1 MIKRTLLFST
11 PCYLGVKNG
20 QIRFKP
26 RDADK
31 GEQVIPLE
39 DVGFVVLE
47 NPAITLSLQLIE
59 RLNANG
65 TAMIFCDSNHMPAS
79 MLQSFSGNQT
89 HAEVVR
95 AQVEASLPLK
105 KKIWKEIVQQ
115 KILNQ
120 AVLLRERNQ
129 QGYNS
134 LIRLAGEVKSDD
146 SDNREG
152 VAARKYW
159 QCLFQEPT
167 FKRER
172 DGNFP
177 NPLLNYGYAI
187 LRAATARALVSSG
200 LYCALGVHHR
210 NRYNAFALADDVME
224 PYRPFVDRIVC
235 EILDD
240 DAQYD
245 ESLVP
250 GTKQALLKVLTVDTR
265 MNGTRS
271 PLMVAL
277 SSTTASLT
285 RCFGS
290 KTEKILL
297 PAMQ

>member
-26 RDADK
+26 REAEK
-31 GEQVIPLE
+31 KEQVIPLE

-59 RLNANG
+59 KLNANG
-65 TAMIFCDSNHMPAS
+65 TAMIFCDSTHMPAS

-89 HAEVVR
+89 HAEVIR
-95 AQVEASLPLK
+95 AQVETTLPLK
-105 KKIWKEIVQQ
+105 KQIWKEIVRQ

-120 AVLLRERNQ
+120 AELLKGREMEGHQR
-129 QGYNS
+129 
-134 LIRLAGEVKSDD
+134 LFRLANEVKSGD

-152 VAARKYW
+152 TAARKYW
-159 QCLFQEPT
+159 QCLIKDPT

-172 DGNFP
+172 EGDAP
-177 NPLLNYGYAI
+177 NSLLNYGYAI

-210 NRYNAFALADDVME
+210 NKYNAFALADDVME

-235 EILDD
+235 QLLDEGP
-240 DAQYD
+240 QD
-245 ESLVP
+245 ETLTP
-250 GTKQALLKVLTVDTR
+250 AIKQSLLKVLTVDTQI
-265 MNGTRS
+265 NGQRS

-277 SSTTASLT
+277 SSTTASLS
-285 RCFGS
+285 RCFVAKNS
-290 KTEKILL
+290 KLML